1 MFRRIGTVVV
11 LGLSVLFATVALLLV
26 RPQPMVEFF
35 AGFVGGSL
43 WIFQLVFAA
52 IALLLAG
59 LSLRLERTPA
69 TSTRLARTGVVV
81 ALAGAAFATA
91 WRELAS
97 YSRRTERITVDGTP
111 RVGTLYLPRDGGSER
126 RPAVVVIHG
135 SGSVKRNAYH
145 FLARRFAERGFVVLN
160 MDKRGVGDSPGRYF
174 GDDLDDGRVIATR
187 VRETRAALE
196 HLRMLAGV
204 DSARVGVVTISQGGW
219 VMSSMLDG
227 SSPARFAINISGP
240 AVSTVEEGAWSN
252 WTDEL
257 RDHFGLKPPP
267 VPFEILEQRVKTLAP
282 AGFNPRANLAAMTL
296 PSLWLYG
303 EWDSS
308 LPAKAS
314 AEILESLRARGRPIT
329 WRMFPEANHGLFV
342 VRGPN
347 GSRLARYAPGVWD
360 TVFAWTRRQSI
371 TRATP

>member
-1 MFRRIGTVVV
+1 MFRRIGAIVV
-11 LGLSVLFATVALLLV
+11 LALSVVFATVALLLV

-43 WIFQLVFAA
+43 WIFQLAFAA

-59 LSLRLERTPA
+59 LSLWLERTPA
-69 TSTRLARTGVVV
+69 RWTRLARTGVVV
-81 ALAGAAFATA
+81 VLVGAALATA

-97 YSRRTERITVDGTP
+97 YSRRAERIPVDGTA
-111 RVGTLYLPRDGGSER
+111 RIGTLYVPRDGAGER

-196 HLRMLAGV
+196 HLRMLPGV
-204 DSARVGVVTISQGGW
+204 DSAKVGLVTISQGGW
-219 VMSSMLDG
+219 VMSSLLDG

-240 AVSTVEEGAWSN
+240 AVSTREEAAWSK

-257 RDHFGLKPPP
+257 RDHFGLTPPP
-267 VPFEILEQRVKTLAP
+267 VPFDVLEQRVKAIAP
-282 AGFNPRANLAAMTL
+282 AGFDPRANLAAMTL

-314 AEILESLRARGRPIT
+314 TEYLESLRVSGRPIT

-347 GSRLARYAPGVWD
+347 GSRLARFAPGVWD
-360 TVFAWTRRQSI
+360 TVFAWTSREGI
-371 TRATP
+371 TRAAR